1 MDIGLVQG
9 SLKLSRKEKRAMAGA
24 VAGTVFE
31 WYDFVLYGSLADVIA
46 ANFFTGIDA
55 GTAFIFAMMTFSVGF
70 VVRPLGAIVFGRLGD
85 MIGRK
90 KTFMTTVSLMGVSTC
105 AVAFTPG
112 YASIGIA
119 APVVLIV
126 ARLLQ
131 GFAVGGE
138 FGGAATYVAEH
149 SPQRHRGRNTALIQ
163 ATASTGLLG
172 ALLVT
177 IVTRVATGA
186 HFAVWGWRVPF
197 ALSIV
202 FLVVSLLLR
211 RKMDESPAFEKARKA
226 GTLSRAPVR
235 DALRGRNLRQMLVAL
250 FGICGGMTVVWYVIV
265 IYPLFFLTRVLRVDA
280 NTSNLI
286 VAIAMLVAVPALYG
300 AGALSDR
307 FGRKPVLLAGYLLA
321 AFTLF
326 PAFRAITHY
335 ANPALEYAQAHNPA
349 VLHADPQQCAF
360 MFDPAGVRSFSNA
373 CDVAKKTLSGA
384 SVNYTTV
391 AAGPGAPTTVVIGD
405 EVIAG
410 FDSAGLD
417 ASALKARAG
426 EFGHALGG
434 ALVKAGYPEKAD
446 MQQFR
451 FVPVLLLVL
460 YLVFV
465 MSLTYAP
472 IAAILVEMFPTH
484 LRYTSMSIPFH
495 VASGWIGGLLP
506 ALSFAI
512 AAARGNI
519 YAGLWYPLFWTVL
532 AIVVTVFAYRESH
545 RTDIFD
551 AGGAQRS

>member
-1 MDIGLVQG
+1 MDASLVRG
-9 SLKLSRKEKRAMAGA
+9 SLELSRKDKRAMAGA

-46 ANFFTGIDA
+46 ANFFTGIDS

-70 VVRPLGAIVFGRLGD
+70 VVRPLGAVVFGRLGD
-85 MIGRK
+85 MVGRK
-90 KTFMTTVSLMGVSTC
+90 KTFMITVSLMGLSTC

-112 YASIGIA
+112 YATIGIA
-119 APVVLIV
+119 APVILIL

-172 ALLVT
+172 ALIVT
-177 IVTRVATGA
+177 IVTRIATGA
-186 HFAVWGWRVPF
+186 NFAVWGWRVPF
-197 ALSIV
+197 SLSIV
-202 FLVVSLLLR
+202 LLVVSLLLR
-211 RKMDESPAFEKARKA
+211 RRMDESPAFEKVRKA

-265 IYPLFFLTRVLRVDA
+265 IYPMFFLTRVLRVEP

-286 VAIAMLVAVPALYG
+286 VAIAMIAAVPLLYG
-300 AGALSDR
+300 CGALSDR
-307 FGRKPVLLAGYLLA
+307 FGRKPVLLAGYVLA
-321 AFTLF
+321 ALTLF
-326 PAFRAITHY
+326 PVFRTITHY
-335 ANPALEYAQAHNPA
+335 ANPALAQAQAASPA
-349 VLHADPQQCAF
+349 VIHADPRQCAF
-360 MFDPAGVRSFSNA
+360 MFDPVGVRTFSNA
-373 CDVAKKTLSGA
+373 CDIARKTLSGA
-384 SVNYTTV
+384 SANYSVVAAAPGAQTTV
-391 AAGPGAPTTVVIGD
+391 TIGD
-405 EVIAG
+405 AQIAG
-410 FDSAGLD
+410 FDPAGQDAAGLKSRA
-417 ASALKARAG
+417 ASFSK
-426 EFGHALGG
+426 ALGA
-434 ALVKAGYPEKAD
+434 ALVKAGYPLKAD
-446 MQQFR
+446 PQQFH
-451 FVPVLLLVL
+451 FLPVLLLVL
-460 YLVFV
+460 FLVFV

-472 IAAILVEMFPTH
+472 IAAILVEMFPTE

-532 AIVVTVFAYRESH
+532 AIVVTLFTYRESH
-545 RTDIFD
+545 RIDIFST
-551 AGGAQRS
+551 AQEPR

>member
-1 MDIGLVQG
+1 
-9 SLKLSRKEKRAMAGA
+9 
-24 VAGTVFE
+24 
-31 WYDFVLYGSLADVIA
+31 
-46 ANFFTGIDA
+46 
-55 GTAFIFAMMTFSVGF
+55 
-70 VVRPLGAIVFGRLGD
+70 
-85 MIGRK
+85 
-90 KTFMTTVSLMGVSTC
+90 
-105 AVAFTPG
+105 
-112 YASIGIA
+112 
-119 APVVLIV
+119 
-126 ARLLQ
+126 
-131 GFAVGGE
+131 
-138 FGGAATYVAEH
+138 
-149 SPQRHRGRNTALIQ
+149 
-163 ATASTGLLG
+163 
-172 ALLVT
+172 
-177 IVTRVATGA
+177 
-186 HFAVWGWRVPF
+186 
-197 ALSIV
+197 
-202 FLVVSLLLR
+202 
-211 RKMDESPAFEKARKA
+211 
-226 GTLSRAPVR
+226 
-235 DALRGRNLRQMLVAL
+235 
-250 FGICGGMTVVWYVIV
+250 
-265 IYPLFFLTRVLRVDA
+265 
-280 NTSNLI
+280 
-286 VAIAMLVAVPALYG
+286 
-300 AGALSDR
+300 
-307 FGRKPVLLAGYLLA
+307 
-321 AFTLF
+321 
-326 PAFRAITHY
+326 
-335 ANPALEYAQAHNPA
+335 
-349 VLHADPQQCAF
+349 